1 MAVRRRP
8 AAAEPPAKLVAFDPT
23 DWSETAAVRSTPE
36 WEDAFQS
43 WKAERSEWIRE
54 HPDSTFATQ
63 RLELLRGERRAR
75 FGDLGMRE
83 SDVTRIRGM

>member
-1 MAVRRRP
+1 VG
-8 AAAEPPAKLVAFDPT
+8 AEPPAKLVAFRVT
-23 DWSETAAVRSTPE
+23 DWSASHAVRGSAD
-36 WEDAFQS
+36 WEDAFQL
-43 WKAERSEWIRE
+43 WKAARSEWIRE

-83 SDVTRIRGM
+83 SDVSRLRGM